1 MKRNTALFALAAAAC
16 LVLAVMALIDPAAGL
31 HFASH
36 GPTVLVGAMA
46 AMPGP
51 AAFANARRVAIP
63 GKRGIQYVRAEA
75 TPSAAE
81 IKAAVDAVQK
91 AFADFKAENDAALAA
106 MKKDVVQNEKVDRI
120 NAAVDKQQKALDD
133 LSAQLAA
140 AKIGGADD
148 KGPTAE
154 QKAHSKAFNTYFRKG
169 ADAGLRELEVKASLS
184 SNSDPDGGYTVSRET
199 ETAIDRVL
207 PSVSAM
213 RSIATVRQIS
223 GSGYKK
229 PVNLGGSSS
238 GWVGETTT
246 RPETNSPTLSVL
258 DFPVMEIY
266 ANPAATQTLLDD
278 SAVDIAAWLAGETG
292 IEFGSQEGVAFIS
305 GNGVARP
312 RGLLSYT
319 NVLDASY
326 AWGKIGYVK
335 TGVAANIFDNTNN
348 GGDALITLQ
357 ETLKS
362 GYQANSRFLMNRMTQ
377 AAIRKL
383 KDANDV
389 YLWQPGIAANQPA
402 TLFGKAITIDDN
414 MNDIGAN
421 LFPIA
426 YGDFAR
432 AYLII
437 DRVGIRVLR
446 DPYTNKPYVMFYTT
460 KRVGGG
466 VQNFEAVK
474 LLKCEA

>member
-1 MKRNTALFALAAAAC
+1 
-16 LVLAVMALIDPAAGL
+16 MALIDPAAGL

-63 GKRGIQYVRAEA
+63 GARGIQYVRAEA

-169 ADAGLRELEVKASLS
+169 AEAGLRELEVKASLS
-184 SNSDPDGGYTVSRET
+184 SGSDPDGGYTVSRET

-207 PSVSAM
+207 PTVSAL
-213 RSIATVRQIS
+213 RGVATVRQIS

-229 PVNLGGSSS
+229 LVNLGGSSS
-238 GWVGETTT
+238 GWVGESGS
-246 RPETNSPTLSVL
+246 RPETNSPTLSQL
-258 DFPVMEIY
+258 DFPCMELY
-266 ANPAATQTLLDD
+266 ANPSATQTLLDD
-278 SAVDIAAWLAGETG
+278 SAVDIAAWLADEVS
-292 IEFGSQEGVAFIS
+292 IEFAAKEGAAFIS
-305 GNGVARP
+305 GDGAAKP
-312 RGLLSYT
+312 RGLLAYT

-335 TGVAANIFDNTNN
+335 TGAAATFNATFPQDDLVNLQT
-348 GGDALITLQ
+348 ALKT
-357 ETLKS
+357 
-362 GYQANSRFLMNRMTQ
+362 GYQVGASFLMTRTTQ
-377 AAIRKL
+377 SVIRKF
-383 KDANDV
+383 KDQNDL
-389 YLWQPGIAANQPA
+389 YLWQPACRLVSRRRSSERPSSLTTTWTKLAR
-402 TLFGKAITIDDN
+402 TSTRSLTAISSAPTSSSTALASAFCAI
-414 MNDIGAN
+414 
-421 LFPIA
+421 PT
-426 YGDFAR
+426 
-432 AYLII
+432 
-437 DRVGIRVLR
+437 
-446 DPYTNKPYVMFYTT
+446 PTSPT
-460 KRVGGG
+460 
-466 VQNFEAVK
+466 
-474 LLKCEA
+474 